1 MASRTVRPGVVR
13 LPVVDGLGQ
22 TLRRDNWWVAPL
34 VTFLGLTVFVVYTAF
49 RALEGG
55 AYSWGP
61 YVSPLA
67 SPYFETKGFGVPLL
81 TPATLVLPIPA
92 LFRLTCYG
100 HRQAYYRAFTMTPPA
115 CSVGASTGK
124 YEGERRGLFQT
135 LHRWT
140 LYLALVFLVILW
152 FDFASSLRWEGR
164 FGAGVGTVVI
174 LANCTFLTLYTFSC
188 HSFRHLVGG
197 RLESFASGRLG
208 GVRHVLWEGV
218 SYLAKHHIALAWA
231 SLASVM
237 LTDVYVRSIAT
248 GAWMDFRL
256 F

>member
-1 MASRTVRPGVVR
+1 MRTVVR

-34 VTFLGLTVFVVYTAF
+34 VTFLALTVFVVYAAF
-49 RALEGG
+49 RALEGS
-55 AYSWGP
+55 AYTWGP

-92 LFRLTCYG
+92 LFRLTCYA
-100 HRQAYYRAFTMTPPA
+100 HRQAYYRAFFMSPPA
-115 CSVGASTGK
+115 CSVGAAPSAR
-124 YEGERRGLFQT
+124 YEGERKLAFLQV

-140 LYLALVFLVILW
+140 LYLALVFLVMLW
-152 FDFASSLRWEGR
+152 LDFARSLSWEDR
-164 FGAGVGTVVI
+164 FGAGVGSFVI
-174 LANCTFLTLYTFSC
+174 LVNCTLLSAFTFSC
-188 HSFRHLVGG
+188 HSFRHLVGRFTG
-197 RLESFASGRLG
+197 ARLG
-208 GVRHVLWEGV
+208 FVWRGV
-218 SYLAKHHIALAWA
+218 SKLTEHHALLGWA
-231 SLASVM
+231 SLASVC